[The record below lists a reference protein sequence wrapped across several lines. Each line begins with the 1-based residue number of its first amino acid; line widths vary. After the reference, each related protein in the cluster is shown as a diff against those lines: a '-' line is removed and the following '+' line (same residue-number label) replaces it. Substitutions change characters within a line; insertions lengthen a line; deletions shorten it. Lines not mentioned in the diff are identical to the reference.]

1 MRLREAR
8 EGDAAFLAWVML
20 TASRSHVERGIWEFI
35 RDQKEAQ
42 ILPFLERLA
51 LSDEVHWCH
60 HSRFL
65 VAEEEGR
72 SAAAL
77 CGFDPA
83 THGPHSMQ
91 PVVARLMKEFG
102 IQAHEIPDI
111 VKRVS
116 LVETVT
122 PDYADGAWVV
132 ENVATDRDFRRRG
145 LVDALLSAM
154 LERGQALGFQRAQ
167 IAVFIGNEPARQAYL
182 KAGFQSHDE
191 KRNPEFAAAL
201 GFPGMER
208 LLQPL

>member
-1 MRLREAR
+1 
-8 EGDAAFLAWVML
+8 
-20 TASRSHVERGIWEFI
+20 
-35 RDQKEAQ
+35 
-42 ILPFLERLA
+42 
-51 LSDEVHWCH
+51 
-60 HSRFL
+60 
-65 VAEEEGR
+65 
-72 SAAAL
+72 
-77 CGFDPA
+77 
-83 THGPHSMQ
+83 
-91 PVVARLMKEFG
+91 MKEFG

-132 ENVATDRDFRRRG
+132 ENVAADPDFRRRG

-154 LERGQALGFQRAQ
+154 LERGRALGFQRAQ

-182 KAGFQSHDE
+182 KAGFQKRDE

>member
-35 RDQKEAQ
+35 NDQGEAQ
-42 ILPFLERLA
+42 LLPFLERLA
-51 LSDEVHWCH
+51 LSDAVHWCH
-60 HSRFL
+60 YSRFL
-65 VAEEEGR
+65 VAEEGGR

-77 CGFDPA
+77 CGFDPS
-83 THGPHSMQ
+83 THGQHAMQ
-91 PVVARLMKEFG
+91 PVVARLMKESG

-132 ENVATDRDFRRRG
+132 ENVAADPDFRRRG

-154 LERGQALGFQRAQ
+154 LERGRALGFQRAQ

-182 KAGFQSHDE
+182 KAGFQRHDE
-191 KRNPEFAAAL
+191 KRNPEFEAAL